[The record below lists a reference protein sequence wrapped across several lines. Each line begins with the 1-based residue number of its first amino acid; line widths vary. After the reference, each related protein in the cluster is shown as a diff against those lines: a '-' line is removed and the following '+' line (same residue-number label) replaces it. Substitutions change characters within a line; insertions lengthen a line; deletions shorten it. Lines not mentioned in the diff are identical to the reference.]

1 MRCACCGRAINPA
14 NAYTVRREKS
24 GSSGMRWTEVATYGP
39 VCAVRLGLMKQSP
52 PMTRK
57 PSRFAIFSKT
67 NPVRVEDGQIDIFG
81 ALSA

>member
-1 MRCACCGRAINPA
+1 MRCTCCGRAINPIH
-14 NAYTVRREKS
+14 AYTS
-24 GSSGMRWTEVATYGP
+24 GNGSYGP

-52 PMTRK
+52 PTTRK